1 MQKRIGHGRR
11 PVLLGPGVVALL
23 VLAGCS
29 SSGVPDPGSPPG
41 PAPQA
46 PAEEAPEPEAQPAA
60 TAAAGLYTETQ
71 ATRGRETFESVC
83 AECHTTSEFRGRS
96 FQADWGRRSVYSF
109 YRTVRST
116 MPDDN
121 PGGLSEQVYLD
132 VVAYILD
139 MNGHASGP
147 GELSADSPMRDVR
160 IDPDFGGPE

>member
-11 PVLLGPGVVALL
+11 PVLLGPGVLALF
-23 VLAGCS
+23 VLGGCA

-41 PAPQA
+41 PEPQA
-46 PAEEAPEPEAQPAA
+46 PAEAPEPEAVPVAA
-60 TAAAGLYTETQ
+60 ASAGLYTETQ
-71 ATRGRETFESVC
+71 ATRGGEIFESVC
-83 AECHTTSEFRGRS
+83 SECHTTSEFRGRS

-139 MNGHASGP
+139 MNGHAPGP
-147 GELSADSPMRDVR
+147 GELSAESPMRDVR